1 MPFERMSFERT
12 PSQCMLFER
21 MLFERTPFQRTLA
34 TRVLLTRT
42 LIILLL
48 IFDLTHFPIFFSD
61 LVQKENQISDL
72 TEEIDK
78 LKVELEMVK
87 DDLETRVDEIA
98 DLQTDLEVKEAGFN
112 NSIHEN
118 DEAHK
123 EEIEILVTKVEDAK
137 GEISE
142 LSEALAR

>member
-1 MPFERMSFERT
+1 MSLSFTE
-12 PSQCMLFER
+12 
-21 MLFERTPFQRTLA
+21 
-34 TRVLLTRT
+34 
-42 LIILLL
+42 
-48 IFDLTHFPIFFSD
+48 

-72 TEEIDK
+72 TEELDK

-87 DDLETRVDEIA
+87 DELEQKTDEIQ
-98 DLQTDLEVKEAGFN
+98 DLQTDLEVKETSFN
-112 NSIHEN
+112 NSVLEN

-123 EEIEILVTKVEDAK
+123 EEIEILVSKVEEAK

>member
-1 MPFERMSFERT
+1 
-12 PSQCMLFER
+12 LF
-21 MLFERTPFQRTLA
+21 
-34 TRVLLTRT
+34 
-42 LIILLL
+42 I
-48 IFDLTHFPIFFSD
+48 FSD

-72 TEEIDK
+72 TEEVDK

-87 DDLETRVDEIA
+87 DELETKTEEIQ

-118 DEAHK
+118 DESHK

-137 GEISE
+137 NEISE